1 MRKYICL
8 FLFIDIL
15 LLISNLL
22 QYQIFG
28 IKKAPLLIIGSGAF
42 VCYFSIALAVLL
54 LNLCAN
60 GVVLLVALDD
70 NYLTILYNLL
80 HLCSVCN
87 SYVADTSI
95 DY

>member
-1 MRKYICL
+1 MRIYICL

-42 VCYFSIALAVLL
+42 VCY
-54 LNLCAN
+54 
-60 GVVLLVALDD
+60 
-70 NYLTILYNLL
+70 
-80 HLCSVCN
+80 
-87 SYVADTSI
+87 
-95 DY
+95 